1 MIIVG
6 IGANLPGPQGELPL
20 QTTRWATG
28 QLDRLPG
35 LRLRALSRWY
45 LSDPV
50 PPSGQPPYVN
60 AVAVLAAT
68 DAEPDPAAVLSWLH
82 GIEARAGRVRGERN
96 AARSLDLDI
105 IAMGEAGACIR
116 AQPDPVLPH
125 PRAHLRAFVLRPLL
139 DVAPGWV
146 HPVLQRRASDLLGAL
161 PPQGIR
167 LLKPGER

>member
-1 MIIVG
+1 MIIIGV
-6 IGANLPGPQGELPL
+6 GANLPGPQGEAPL
-20 QTTRWATG
+20 QTTRWAAA

-35 LRLRALSRWY
+35 LRLRALSHWY

-60 AVAVLAAT
+60 AVALLAAMDT
-68 DAEPDPAAVLSWLH
+68 EPDPAAVLSWLH
-82 GIEARAGRVRGERN
+82 DIEARAGRVRGERN
-96 AARSLDLDI
+96 AARTLDLDI

-116 AQPDPVLPH
+116 AAPDPVLPH

-161 PPQGIR
+161 PPQAVSPLTGGGR
-167 LLKPGER
+167 